1 MYNIRHH
8 FIPLSYLESV
18 LSLKGPD
25 THNDYQ
31 LKTGLFSSEFY
42 CLHAL
47 KA

>member
-1 MYNIRHH
+1 MSRTYAMYNIRHR

-31 LKTGLFSSEFY
+31 LKTGLF
-42 CLHAL
+42 L
-47 KA
+47 

>member
-31 LKTGLFSSEFY
+31 LKTGLF
-42 CLHAL
+42 L
-47 KA
+47 